1 MNNIKHLK
9 MLDAPRY
16 HLGFT
21 SCIFFVVLYIMSI
34 MCIGHLQKIQA
45 RNSNSLDKLGADDDI
60 DMGEM
65 TKGLLLADSE
75 AGGIHEELID
85 YPHSSSRTRHQTAKD
100 VED

>member
-1 MNNIKHLK
+1 
-9 MLDAPRY
+9 
-16 HLGFT
+16 
-21 SCIFFVVLYIMSI
+21 MSI

-45 RNSNSLDKLGADDDI
+45 RNSNSLAKLGADDDI

-75 AGGIHEELID
+75 AGGVHEELLD